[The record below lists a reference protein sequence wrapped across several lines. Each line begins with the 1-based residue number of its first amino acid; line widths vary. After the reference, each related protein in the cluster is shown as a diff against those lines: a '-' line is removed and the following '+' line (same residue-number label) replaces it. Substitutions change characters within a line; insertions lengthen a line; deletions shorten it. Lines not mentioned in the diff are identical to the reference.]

1 MSNNSNNISINLQCG
16 TSRRAWRTSP
26 GFPAEVCSLQNR
38 APGDHHV
45 RSQRCSAPRGF
56 AWPRGFGVEGYPIR
70 QIFDVTTMSLKYVD
84 NCICIYIYYIYADD
98 VYKLYKFISCSVL
111 KVHSLLRG
119 KVAKGGLREGD
130 QATRLAGSAS
140 GSPTH

>member
-1 MSNNSNNISINLQCG
+1 MNY
-16 TSRRAWRTSP
+16 
-26 GFPAEVCSLQNR
+26 
-38 APGDHHV
+38 HHV
-45 RSQRCSAPRGF
+45 I
-56 AWPRGFGVEGYPIR
+56 YIY
-70 QIFDVTTMSLKYVD
+70 IYMYIHHLYLY
-84 NCICIYIYYIYADD
+84 IYIYYIYADD